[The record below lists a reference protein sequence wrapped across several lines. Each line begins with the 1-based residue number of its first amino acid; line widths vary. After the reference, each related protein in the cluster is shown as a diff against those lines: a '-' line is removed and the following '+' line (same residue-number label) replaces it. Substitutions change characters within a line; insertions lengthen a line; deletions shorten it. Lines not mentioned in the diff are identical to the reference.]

1 MKKYGRGA
9 VSDFIGDNIVY
20 RNLEPADPSLPALPG
35 IWDTIS
41 LPSSKVPR
49 KTTLEYA
56 RVVAYI
62 LQHLARINDSVLA
75 RVIFVGDTRLNDATA
90 FSNICQAGS
99 WAGLAFIAAEQD
111 APLCVEVER
120 IDSGE
125 IFAANRW
132 TALEDFDQFLKTQDF
147 PIDGGTAVLLDL
159 DKTTLG
165 ARGRNDQVID
175 QVRLAAANQTIRGL
189 LGINFD
195 QQVFST
201 AYARLNQP
209 EFHSFTADNQDYLVY
224 ICMILSSGLIT
235 LDDLLAELS
244 MQNMVSYDQFLHF
257 TEDHKNQLPG
267 NLRRVHADVFKLVSH
282 GDPTPFKEFRY
293 QEFQQTVA
301 HMGHLEEGT
310 SVDELLAGEITL
322 THEVH
327 QAARRWRSQGAL
339 LFGLSDKPDEAS
351 IPSAGLASQGYQAI
365 HRVETDIVGA

>member
-1 MKKYGRGA
+1 MKKFGRGA
-9 VSDFIGDNIVY
+9 VSDILGDNIVY
-20 RNLEPADPSLPALPG
+20 RNLEPVDPSLPGLPG
-35 IWDTIS
+35 IWDTIG

-62 LQHLARINDSVLA
+62 LQHLARINDSVIA

-90 FSNICQAGS
+90 FSNICQAGG

-111 APLCVEVER
+111 APPRIEVER
-120 IDSGE
+120 NDSGE

-132 TALEDFDQFLKTQDF
+132 TALEDFDQFLKSQDF
-147 PIDGGTAVLLDL
+147 PIDDATAVLLDL

-175 QVRLAAANQTIRGL
+175 QVRLVAANQTIHGL
-189 LGINFD
+189 LGIDFEE
-195 QQVFST
+195 QVFST
-201 AYARLNQP
+201 AYACLNQP
-209 EFHSFTADNQDYLVY
+209 EFHYFTADNQDYLVY
-224 ICMILSSGLIT
+224 ICMIVGSGLIT

-244 MQNMVSYDQFLHF
+244 TQNMASFDNFLHF

-267 NLRRVHADVFKLVSH
+267 NLRQVHADVFKLVSQ

-301 HMGHLEEGT
+301 HMGHLEDGT
-310 SVDELLAGEITL
+310 SVDELLAQEITL

-327 QAARRWRSQGAL
+327 QVALRWQSQSAL

-351 IPSAGLASQGYQAI
+351 IPDAGLASQGYQAI